1 MPEIELSAGVVEY
14 QDTGGEGPVL
24 VFLHGLLMD
33 GTVWRKVVADLRADY
48 RCVLP
53 TLPLGGHRRPMRP
66 EADLSLHGMALLVGE
81 FLDKAGLQ
89 EVTLVVNDWGGA
101 QILLAEGRTE
111 RIARVVLT
119 ACEAFDNYPPGLP
132 GRVIQMM
139 ARIPGG
145 IYATMQLL
153 RFRAA
158 RRAPGGW
165 GWMSRRPVPREIM
178 DGWFRPARTS
188 AGVRRDLVR
197 YGLSIPDR
205 RTLLRWA
212 EEMRSYDGPVLVV
225 WATEDRLMPRD
236 HGRRLAG
243 LFTDAK
249 LVEIEDS
256 YTLIPEDQP
265 ERLARELREF
275 VKVSPVPAND
285 HAVSP
290 SPPGFE
296 QGGPE

>member
-33 GTVWRKVVADLRADY
+33 GTVWRKVVAGLRADY

-53 TLPLGGHRRPMRP
+53 TLPLGGHRRPMKP
-66 EADLSLHGMALLVGE
+66 DADLSLHAMALLVGD
-81 FLDKAGLQ
+81 FLEKAGLQ
-89 EVTLVVNDWGGA
+89 QVTLVVNDWGGA

-132 GRVIQMM
+132 GRAIQMV

-153 RFRAA
+153 RFRVA

-165 GWMSRRPVPREIM
+165 GWMSRRPVPREVM

-188 AGVRRDLVR
+188 AGVRRDVVR

-212 EEMRSYDGPVLVV
+212 EEMRSYHGPVLVV

-236 HGRRLAG
+236 HGRRLAE

-249 LVEIEDS
+249 LVEIQDS

-265 ERLARELREF
+265 ERLVRELREF
-275 VKVSPVPAND
+275 VKVEPAPAND
-285 HAVSP
+285 HVVSP
-290 SPPGFE
+290 SRASDRQLPR
-296 QGGPE
+296 